1 MLSAPDRDLV
11 VTGSALDDLLMAL
24 GDFADLKCPFTLGHS
39 RAVGELAAAA
49 GHVAGLDAAECGT
62 LRRAGYLHDVG
73 RLGISNQVWSKPGPL
88 QADDWERVR
97 MHPYLGG
104 RVLTRIPG
112 LAAEAALT
120 RAHHEHLDGT
130 GYPLGIEGATLSRSD
145 RVLAAAVAYRSA
157 LEPRPYREA
166 LQPEAAVAR
175 LHDRVRKGHL
185 DSNAAAAVITAA
197 GHRAVGARAPCRAHP
212 PRG

>member
-1 MLSAPDRDLV
+1 M
-11 VTGSALDDLLMAL
+11 
-24 GDFADLKCPFTLGHS
+24 
-39 RAVGELAAAA
+39 
-49 GHVAGLDAAECGT
+49 
-62 LRRAGYLHDVG
+62 
-73 RLGISNQVWSKPGPL
+73 SNQVWSKPGPL

-130 GYPLGIEGATLSRSD
+130 GYPLGVEGANLSRSD

-175 LHDRVRKGHL
+175 LHDRVRRGHL

-197 GHRAVGARAPCRAHP
+197 GHRAVAPALPSGLTRREAEILALVARGQSNRQIAEALVLSEKTVRNHIERTYAKIGVSNRVGASLYAL
-212 PRG
+212 GNGLGGSLLGEG